1 MRKGLSLFLMT
12 VFLLCLLPRTGFA
25 ETVATIQ
32 TDSVTERD
40 IYGGLGGG
48 MGPIGAV
55 TEFIAPENPAP
66 FLALGGRHAALF
78 TAGYVYIV
86 AEGDKLLACG
96 AESEPLSCLPCAEC
110 AAIKDK
116 LMALDVS
123 KTADTYK
130 KLRGEYTYSTK
141 TGAAANGYEFHKPA
155 ASGQSTPYIRAQ
167 MTAQN
172 AAEAAERFSGK
183 VFLFRAD
190 AEKDYSLCPSPRY
203 DISACLACSDCADKE
218 ALFDTKPNDATPH

>member
-12 VFLLCLLPRTGFA
+12 VFLLCLLPRAGFA
-25 ETVATIQ
+25 ETLATIQ

-130 KLRGEYTYSTK
+130 KLRGEYTYSAK

-167 MTAQN
+167 MTAHN
-172 AAEAAERFSGK
+172 AAEAADRFSGK
-183 VFLFRAD
+183 AFLFRAE
-190 AEKDYSLCPSPRY
+190 AEKDYSLCPSPLY
-203 DISACLACSDCADKE
+203 DISACLACSDCADKQ

>member
-1 MRKGLSLFLMT
+1 MT
-12 VFLLCLLPRTGFA
+12 VFLLCLLPRAGFA
-25 ETVATIQ
+25 ETLATIQ

-130 KLRGEYTYSTK
+130 KLRGEYTYSAK

-172 AAEAAERFSGK
+172 AAQAAERFSGK

-218 ALFDTKPNDATPH
+218 ALFDIKPNDATPH

>member
-1 MRKGLSLFLMT
+1 MA
-12 VFLLCLLPRTGFA
+12 VFLLCLLPRAGFA
-25 ETVATIQ
+25 ETLATIQ

-86 AEGDKLLACG
+86 AEGDKLLVCG
-96 AESEPLSCLPCAEC
+96 AESEPLSCLPCTEC

-130 KLRGEYTYSTK
+130 KLRAEYTYSAK
-141 TGAAANGYEFHKPA
+141 TGATANGYEFHKPA

-167 MTAQN
+167 MTAHN

-183 VFLFRAD
+183 AFLFRAE

-218 ALFDTKPNDATPH
+218 ALFDIKPNDATPH

>member
-12 VFLLCLLPRTGFA
+12 VFLLCLLPRAGFA
-25 ETVATIQ
+25 ETLATIQ

-130 KLRGEYTYSTK
+130 KLRGEYTYSAK

-183 VFLFRAD
+183 VFLFRAET
-190 AEKDYSLCPSPRY
+190 EKDYSLCPSPRY

>member
-1 MRKGLSLFLMT
+1 MGKGAFLLMAA
-12 VFLLCLLPRTGFA
+12 FLLCLLPRAGFA

-48 MGPIGAV
+48 TGPIGAV

-78 TAGYVYIV
+78 TSGYVYIV
-86 AEGDKLLACG
+86 EEAGNIMVCG
-96 AESEPLSCLPCAEC
+96 AKSEPLSCLPCAEC
-110 AAIKDK
+110 AAIKNK
-116 LMALDVS
+116 LMAMDVS
-123 KTADTYK
+123 KTAAVYK
-130 KLRGEYTYSTK
+130 KLRAEYTYSAK

-172 AAEAAERFSGK
+172 AAQAAERFSGK
-183 VFLFRAD
+183 AFLFRAE

-203 DISACLACSDCADKE
+203 DISACLACTDCADKE